1 MINVS
6 EMNHITLT
14 IIIPCYNVESYLPA
28 CLACIESQ
36 SYKNFRCI
44 LVDDGS
50 TDATGAICDELVKK
64 DSRFQVLHIQNS
76 GSSVPGGEAWS
87 YVIRNM

>member
-64 DSRFQVLHIQNS
+64 DSPF
-76 GSSVPGGEAWS
+76 PGITYSEFWFFCCQEERLG
-87 YVIRNM
+87 VM